1 MSVAAVAFSLA
12 CVIPLSVC
20 LQVCACI
27 RTAMD
32 AAQDAAAARDKLLDQ
47 QAESE
52 AELRSLRGK
61 TTRQAA
67 AVAAAA
73 DAEERVTAAEAKCK
87 AARADTSSWQSQ
99 VWQTWQ
105 SSSMCPVSYSVYG
118 MLLREHWNWIL
129 RGVFQHQSA
138 NFRQGSVFITHYI
151 TGLEAQSN

>member
-52 AELRSLRGK
+52 AELRSLRAK

-73 DAEERVTAAEAKCK
+73 DAEEQVTAAEAKCR
-87 AARADTSSWQSQ
+87 AAHADTFSWQSQ
-99 VWQTWQ
+99 VWQT
-105 SSSMCPVSYSVYG
+105 SVAI
-118 MLLREHWNWIL
+118 MAESLNVPSIIFFL
-129 RGVFQHQSA
+129 
-138 NFRQGSVFITHYI
+138 
-151 TGLEAQSN
+151 